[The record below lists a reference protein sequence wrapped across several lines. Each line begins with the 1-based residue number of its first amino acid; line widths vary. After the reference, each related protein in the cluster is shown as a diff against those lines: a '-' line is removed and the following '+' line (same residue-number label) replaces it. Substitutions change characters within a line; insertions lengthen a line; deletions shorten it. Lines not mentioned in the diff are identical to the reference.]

1 VFLAINLINSA
12 HITES
17 MLKEVA
23 IFIVCVFILIK
34 ASQYAVRSVGK
45 LSRAMHL
52 TEFFTA
58 FIMVAVISALP
69 ETFIAILAAI
79 DGVPTIGAGTLLGSN
94 FADLTLILGLVGLAG
109 HPVRIRS
116 SLIKR
121 DLWLAIII
129 LLPIILALIGGQ
141 LSRIDGI
148 ILVTAG
154 VAFIIL
160 MLKEQKYFHK
170 PFREKN
176 HWVFQLG
183 IFIAS
188 IGVMLIAAQFIVNS
202 SVEIATQLNMST
214 LIVGV
219 IMVALGTTLPELTFS
234 IRAVRAGH
242 GEAGIGDL
250 LGVVVVDATIV
261 MGIVAL
267 VSPFTINVFLWGVQ
281 GVFTAMGVGFA
292 LMFMK
297 TDSFLSKNESMAL
310 ILFYIA
316 FVITQFLLR

>member
-1 VFLAINLINSA
+1 
-12 HITES
+12 
-17 MLKEVA
+17 
-23 IFIVCVFILIK
+23 
-34 ASQYAVRSVGK
+34 
-45 LSRAMHL
+45 MHL
-52 TEFFTA
+52 TEFVTA
-58 FIMVAVISALP
+58 FLLVAVISALP
-69 ETFIAILAAI
+69 ETFIALLAAI

-94 FADLTLILGLVGLAG
+94 VADLTLVLGLVGLAG
-109 HPVRIRS
+109 HPVRVRS
-116 SLIKR
+116 SMIKR
-121 DLWLAIII
+121 DLWLAAIV

-141 LSRIDGI
+141 LSRIDGA
-148 ILVTAG
+148 ILVSAG

-160 MLKEQKYFHK
+160 MLREQKYFHK

-188 IGVMLIAAQFIVNS
+188 LGLMLITAHFIVDS
-202 SVEIATQLNMST
+202 SVAIATQLEVPK

-219 IMVALGTTLPELTFS
+219 ILVALGTTLPELTFS
-234 IRAVRAGH
+234 IRAVKAGH

-261 MGIVAL
+261 MGLVAL
-267 VSPFTINVFLWGVQ
+267 VAPFTINVFLWSII
-281 GVFTAMGVGFA
+281 GVFTAIGVAFA
-292 LMFMK
+292 LLFMK
-297 TDSFLSKNESMAL
+297 TDSFLSKNESMTL

>member
-1 VFLAINLINSA
+1 
-12 HITES
+12 

-23 IFIVCVFILIK
+23 IFAICVFILIQ
-34 ASQYAVRSVGK
+34 ASRYAVRSIGK

-58 FIMVAVISALP
+58 FILVAVISALP

-121 DLWLAIII
+121 DLWLAGIV

-141 LSRIDGI
+141 LSRIDGA
-148 ILVTAG
+148 ILIATG

-160 MLKEQKYFHK
+160 MLKEQKHFHK

-176 HWVFQLG
+176 HWVFQIG
-183 IFIAS
+183 IFLAS
-188 IGVMLIAAQFIVNS
+188 IGVMLIAAHFVVNS
-202 SVEIATQLNMST
+202 SVQIAQQLNLST
-214 LIVGV
+214 LLVGIV
-219 IMVALGTTLPELTFS
+219 MVALGTTLPELTFS
-234 IRAVRAGH
+234 IRAVKEGH

-261 MGIVAL
+261 MGAVAL
-267 VSPFTINVFLWGVQ
+267 VAPFTINVFLWSVQ
-281 GVFTAMGVGFA
+281 AVFTSMAIAFA

-310 ILFYIA
+310 ILFYVA

>member
-1 VFLAINLINSA
+1 
-12 HITES
+12 

-23 IFIVCVFILIK
+23 IFVICSFLLIK
-34 ASQYAVRSVGK
+34 AAQYAVRSVGK

-52 TEFFTA
+52 TEFVTA
-58 FIMVAVISALP
+58 FLLVAVISALP
-69 ETFIAILAAI
+69 ETFIALLAAI

-94 FADLTLILGLVGLAG
+94 VADLTLILGLVGLAG
-109 HPVRIRS
+109 HPVRVRS
-116 SLIKR
+116 SMIKR
-121 DLWLAIII
+121 DLWLAAIV

-141 LSRIDGI
+141 LSRIDGA
-148 ILVTAG
+148 ILVAAG

-160 MLKEQKYFHK
+160 MLREQKYFHK

-188 IGVMLIAAQFIVNS
+188 LGLMLITAHFIVDS
-202 SVEIATQLNMST
+202 SVAIATQLEVPK

-219 IMVALGTTLPELTFS
+219 ILVALGTTLPELTFS
-234 IRAVRAGH
+234 IRAVKAGH

-261 MGIVAL
+261 MGLVAL
-267 VSPFTINVFLWGVQ
+267 VAPFTINVFLWSII
-281 GVFTAMGVGFA
+281 GVFTAIGVAFA
-292 LMFMK
+292 LLFMK
-297 TDSFLSKNESMAL
+297 TDSFLSKNESMTL

>member
-1 VFLAINLINSA
+1 
-12 HITES
+12 
-17 MLKEVA
+17 
-23 IFIVCVFILIK
+23 
-34 ASQYAVRSVGK
+34 
-45 LSRAMHL
+45 MHL
-52 TEFFTA
+52 TEFVTA
-58 FIMVAVISALP
+58 FLLVAVISALP
-69 ETFIAILAAI
+69 ETFIALLAAI

-94 FADLTLILGLVGLAG
+94 VADLTLVLGLVGLAG
-109 HPVRIRS
+109 HPVRVRS
-116 SLIKR
+116 SMIKR
-121 DLWLAIII
+121 DLWLAAIV

-141 LSRIDGI
+141 LSRIDGA
-148 ILVTAG
+148 ILVAAG

-160 MLKEQKYFHK
+160 MLREQKYFHK

-188 IGVMLIAAQFIVNS
+188 LGLMLITAHFIVDS
-202 SVEIATQLNMST
+202 SVAIATQLEVPK

-219 IMVALGTTLPELTFS
+219 ILVALGTTLPELTFS
-234 IRAVRAGH
+234 IRAVKAGH

-261 MGIVAL
+261 MGLVAL
-267 VSPFTINVFLWGVQ
+267 VAPFTINVFLWSII
-281 GVFTAMGVGFA
+281 GVFTAIGVAFA
-292 LMFMK
+292 LLFMK
-297 TDSFLSKNESMAL
+297 TDSFLSKNESMTL